1 MCSQKKIHPQLY
13 QLVSERS
20 MLCVSHASAWRCKAE
35 HEIPHYAISIIKAVK
50 VDVFVLGRK
59 GIKNRTG
66 NLGLLKVL

>member
-1 MCSQKKIHPQLY
+1 
-13 QLVSERS
+13 

-35 HEIPHYAISIIKAVK
+35 HEIPHYAISILKAVT